1 MSKSAT
7 IYPTAKR
14 RKFYRSPPRTA
25 RLLNFFH
32 FYRCLSLSARL
43 PHRAALASLS
53 ARRSPIGHASGT
65 EMRSQIERMAAAGH
79 IPAPTASPAAPC
91 PNTATSFFLLSRLYA
106 GSAHPLA
113 ACPAPRRW
121 RRPTSSS
128 IHVVHARATSSSS
141 SFAYTPV
148 PTPAW
153 LVLHAVVAPGWPSA
167 CALHAGATPG
177 CSSARRSCLFSTVT
191 DAPPA
196 PASLPRPDG
205 GSPAPP
211 PRQIR

>member
-113 ACPAPRRW
+113 ACPAPRRR

-141 SFAYTPV
+141 SAR
-148 PTPAW
+148 
-153 LVLHAVVAPGWPSA
+153 
-167 CALHAGATPG
+167 LHAGANPCLVGPPCRRRPRLALRVCPPRRRRPWLLIRTPLLPVLHRN
-177 CSSARRSCLFSTVT
+177 RRPTRSRVSTSPRRRLSC
-191 DAPPA
+191 AP
-196 PASLPRPDG
+196 
-205 GSPAPP
+205 SPAD
-211 PRQIR
+211 